1 MPTEPRGELVA
12 EEQREV
18 LYDQLVSGDRPS
30 ILTLGVTG
38 AASIKRARMAVF
50 VVDVLGRVHL
60 LRPEDVRIINPP
72 RVMDRELDGLP
83 EEDAI
88 RLMTTQGDDESV
100 ILAYLQRRNRAE
112 GVSGTQDL

>member
-1 MPTEPRGELVA
+1 MA

-38 AASIKRARMAVF
+38 AASIQRARMAVF

-60 LRPEDVRIINPP
+60 LRPEDVKIINPP
-72 RVMDRELDGLP
+72 RVMDRELDGLS
-83 EEDAI
+83 EDDAI
-88 RLMTTQGDDESV
+88 RLMTMQGDTEDV
-100 ILAYLQRRNRAE
+100 ILAYLQQRNRAE
-112 GVSGTQDL
+112 GVGGSQDL